1 MKYQR
6 LKDLR
11 EDKDMK
17 QTEISSM
24 LNIGL
29 STYQRYEQGKLKI
42 YLETAQEL
50 AEFYNV
56 SLDYITGRT
65 NDKRGL
71 TRSELS
77 ENETNLI
84 NNFRSL
90 SIERQSRLLERMEM
104 FMEEQEAEQA
114 RIQEIG

>member
-17 QTEISSM
+17 QTEISDM

-56 SLDYITGRT
+56 SIDYIAGRT
-65 NDKRGL
+65 NDKKGFNKSDL
-71 TRSELS
+71 PHLEL
-77 ENETNLI
+77 ELLK
-84 NNFRSL
+84 NFRSL
-90 SIERQSRLLERMEM
+90 SNDRQIRILERMEM
-104 FMEEQEAEQA
+104 LKEEQEAEQA
-114 RIQEIG
+114 RIKEVG